1 MRTDF
6 IEWAKKH
13 NWKIGTTEIVTA
25 LPGTITNRYPIPA
38 QWLDFIQNIQICENA
53 SAEKWFL
60 TPKDYLP
67 AEDGFQRNTFEL
79 ESLSYAADDDEKGR
93 ITAFWNT
100 HLPIFLSVDGEYSY
114 IAIDTTNGR
123 IVSGYEPEY
132 EEISVIAEDFD
143 SFLNRIISGEIAL

>member
-13 NWKIGTTEIVTA
+13 NWKIETAENVTA
-25 LPGTITNRYPIPA
+25 FPDTITRRYQIPA
-38 QWLDFIQNIQICENA
+38 QWLDFIQNLQICENA
-53 SAEKWFL
+53 SADKWFL

-67 AEDGFQRNTFEL
+67 AEDGFQWNTFEL
-79 ESLSYAADDDEKGR
+79 ESLSYAADEDEKDH

-114 IAIDTTNGR
+114 IAIDITTGR

-132 EEISVIAEDFD
+132 EEITVIAEDFD
-143 SFLNRIISGEIAL
+143 SFLNQVIAGDITL